1 MFENNLKALMSI
13 NPTLCGSLEKLHG
26 EPLDE
31 SIALAQAKSGEYI
44 LGINGVPLDNVI
56 SPSKGAQEDVEK
68 SILSKVGKNDF
79 IVLYGLGMGYML
91 DELFLKY
98 ESKIVVYEPNISV
111 LRFVFENV
119 DMTSYLSSKRVFI
132 TNNDEICLN
141 YLKNHFIA
149 GDKLEITYPTNYV
162 VYYQQTMTEFIEG
175 VYNILKRN
183 IIDINTTKKL
193 SEVWTKNV
201 ITNSRR
207 IKNKILFS
215 QLENKFKGRTAMV
228 LGAGPSLKD
237 NISTIRENRDK
248 FTIFAVNRTLTFLEK
263 EEIVPDFAIFTDASY
278 LKNTTS
284 DLSDEYI
291 KKLNIIADIKASTSV
306 FELDCKNLIVYLPA
320 NESLSSLIAQE
331 NNIKPQETYGTA
343 AAVALYCAKE
353 LGAKEIICSG
363 IDLAFKNDEFYSDG
377 KGKIEGDNLLVD
389 NYSMHLTEVK
399 SKDGN
404 MVKTRDD
411 YASFIPQF
419 ETICKKFG
427 KGVKV
432 YNVTDF
438 GAYIEGMEYKKLSE
452 ILPSKKSKVNTDKI
466 LSEIEPLNIDY
477 EAKINEEWIKA
488 EKFIDEITKNK
499 KIKLGEL
506 IQNTMDCALLYSACQ
521 YEILNL
527 EKMNF
532 SDESIENYKK
542 YVTDLGDRLRKTYY
556 ELD

>member
-1 MFENNLKALMSI
+1 MFENNLKELMSI
-13 NPTLCGSLEKLHG
+13 NPTLCGSLEKLHN

-31 SIALAQAKSGEYI
+31 SIALAQAKSGEFI
-44 LGINGVPLDNVI
+44 LGINGIPLDNVE
-56 SPSKGAQEDVEK
+56 SPSKGAKDDIEK
-68 SILSKVGKNDF
+68 TILSKIGKNDF

-98 ESKIVVYEPNISV
+98 ESKIVVYEPNINV

-119 DMTSYLSSKRVFI
+119 DMTGYLSSKRVFI

-162 VYYQQTMTEFIEG
+162 AYYQQTMTEFIEG

-193 SEVWTKNV
+193 SESWTKNV

-207 IKNKILFS
+207 INGKILFS
-215 QLENKFKGRTAMV
+215 QLENKFEGTTAMV
-228 LGAGPSLKD
+228 LAAGPSLKD
-237 NISTIRENRDK
+237 NIETIKENRDK
-248 FTIFAVNRTLTFLEK
+248 FTIFAVNRTLSFLEK
-263 EEIVPDFAIFTDASY
+263 EDIVPDFAIFTDASY
-278 LKNTTS
+278 LKNTTN
-284 DLSDEYI
+284 DLSDDYI

-320 NESLSSLIAQE
+320 NESLSGLIAQK
-331 NNIKPQETYGTA
+331 NNIKAQETYGTA
-343 AAVALYCAKE
+343 AAVAFYCAKE
-353 LGAKEIICSG
+353 IGAKEIICAG

-377 KGKIEGDNLLVD
+377 KGKIDGDKLIVD
-389 NYSMHLTEVK
+389 NYSMHLSEVK
-399 SKDGN
+399 SKDGK

-411 YASFIPQF
+411 YASFVPQF
-419 ETICKKFG
+419 ESICKKFG
-427 KGVKV
+427 KDIKV
-432 YNVTDF
+432 YNITDF

-452 ILPSKKSKVNTDKI
+452 ILPSKNLKINTDKI

-477 EAKINEEWIKA
+477 EAIINEEWVKA
-488 EKFIDEITKNK
+488 ENFIDEITQNK
-499 KIKLGEL
+499 EIKLGDL
-506 IQNTMDCALLYSACQ
+506 IQKTINCALLYSTCQ

-532 SDESIENYKK
+532 SDDSIAEYKK
-542 YVTDLGDRLRKTYY
+542 FVTDLGDRLRKTYY